1 MMGYT
6 IVAIITM
13 AWVVVDCV
21 AGIQRRIESNKQ
33 SYKRIM
39 NNS

>member
-1 MMGYT
+1 MGYT

-21 AGIQRRIESNKQ
+21 AGVQRRIEGNKQ
-33 SYKRIM
+33 SYKRL